1 MGNEITIQ
9 SQMTIKKGEYE
20 FLTPQASFQE
30 DMTNARG
37 GNPGF
42 LQVAA
47 FPSYVNPSLGSHTT
61 PARIFIR
68 NLDDTD
74 ILEFGYFDGTDF
86 NPIGEVL
93 PETHVIFR
101 LSRNLSAG
109 ELAFSARGGQIDIE
123 VYIFDA

>member
-37 GNPGF
+37 GNQGF
-42 LQVAA
+42 LQVAE
-47 FPSYVNPSLGSHTT
+47 FPSDVHPSLGSHTT

-86 NPIGEVL
+86 HPIGEVL